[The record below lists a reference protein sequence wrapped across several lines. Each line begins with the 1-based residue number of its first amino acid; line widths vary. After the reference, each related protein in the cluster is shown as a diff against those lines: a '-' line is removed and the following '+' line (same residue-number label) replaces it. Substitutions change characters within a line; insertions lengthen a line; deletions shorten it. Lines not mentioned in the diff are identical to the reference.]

1 MGGSY
6 VDYLGLAGG
15 GLDDFDKVIEGDNWD
30 CLLSDQIAGVDDIG
44 ARMGKGQVQRGAHYQ
59 I

>member
-30 CLLSDQIAGVDDIG
+30 FLLSDQIAGVDD
-44 ARMGKGQVQRGAHYQ
+44 MHQ
-59 I
+59 